1 MWIKHNNTIYNSDD
15 ISNIELVR
23 TKIIATFKDNEQV
36 VIGTFKSTKDSNN
49 IFNSIV
55 RALLMEDKDHPGIII
70 RDTRKAVK

>member
-36 VIGTFKSTKDSNN
+36 IIGQFKSTKDSTN
-49 IFNSIV
+49 IFNSLT
-55 RALLMEDKDHPGIII
+55 RSLLTENKDNPGIII

>member
-36 VIGTFKSTKDSNN
+36 IIGQFKSTKDSTN
-49 IFNSIV
+49 IFNSLT
-55 RALLMEDKDHPGIII
+55 RALLTENKDNPGIII

>member
-23 TKIIATFKDNEQV
+23 TKIVATFKDNEQV

-55 RALLMEDKDHPGIII
+55 RTLLMEDKDHPGIII

>member
-49 IFNSIV
+49 IFNSIT
-55 RALLMEDKDHPGIII
+55 RALLMEDKDNPGIII
-70 RDTRKAVK
+70 KDTRKAVK